1 MAVAGVSYRQDVV
14 ADCWEGDE
22 VRLIRDPANK
32 YDKNAIKVH
41 SSMGH
46 IGFIP
51 REETEGLAPFIDGGG
66 KAEAYIAELTGG
78 TRDKPI
84 ISVILQVTLTPEC
97 HGA

>member
-1 MAVAGVSYRQDVV
+1 MFRTAVAGVSYRQDAV
-14 ADCWEGDE
+14 ADCWEGDK

-51 REETEGLAPFIDGGG
+51 REEAEGLAPFIDGGG
-66 KAEAYIAELTGG
+66 KAEAYIAELIGG
-78 TRDKPI
+78 TPNKPTTG
-84 ISVILQVTLTPEC
+84 VILQVTLTP
-97 HGA
+97 A

>member
-46 IGFIP
+46 IGFIWTYP
-51 REETEGLAPFIDGGG
+51 DFVD
-66 KAEAYIAELTGG
+66 
-78 TRDKPI
+78 TRKR
-84 ISVILQVTLTPEC
+84 VITFNRARCVNEKEPKEIYERI
-97 HGA
+97 